1 MMRPSATAPVSFT
14 MCFSSLPLDNP
25 LVRVGETCAVSPSS
39 RAIPPMRS
47 AWYGSLTKITSERP
61 RSRKMRAAAARDS
74 HEFVPCTS
82 RRILSSGTPRCR
94 R

>member
-14 MCFSSLPLDNP
+14 MCFSSLLFEIP

-47 AWYGSLTKITSERP
+47 A
-61 RSRKMRAAAARDS
+61 
-74 HEFVPCTS
+74 
-82 RRILSSGTPRCR
+82 
-94 R
+94 